1 MKEFLTHDVYLASG
15 LVLLLAIVPRYQVQN
30 GRTVFVFPASDDLY
44 RALNDFNAGALLNA
58 IEYSQVI
65 KRLRGE
71 MLSRRS
77 LEASR

>member
-30 GRTVFVFPASDDLY
+30 GRTVFVFPASDNLY
-44 RALNDFNAGALLNA
+44 RALNDFNAGAPLNA
-58 IEYSQVI
+58 VEYSQVI

-77 LEASR
+77 LEGLR

>member
-1 MKEFLTHDVYLASG
+1 
-15 LVLLLAIVPRYQVQN
+15 VQN

-77 LEASR
+77 LEGTR